1 MQLRGI
7 ISLAI
12 VLLVFLVSLLSP
24 FLSSFD
30 PNAIDLDSL
39 KLAPGGDHLLGTD
52 QKGRDVFTRVLAGG
66 KISISVALLA
76 AAVSMGIGLMVG
88 LFSGYIGGRF
98 DTAMMGLVD
107 LILSFP
113 SLLLA
118 IGISIILPPGIYT
131 VMIAIAAVG
140 WASFARLI
148 RGYVLSLR
156 EEPYI
161 EAATAVGCSRLRVVF
176 VHILPQCLPL
186 SMVMMGLKMGGFI
199 ITEASLSF
207 LGLGA
212 QPPTA
217 TWGSMISAG
226 RSYIIASPWIVLFPG
241 IAIAVTA
248 LCFNIFGDSEWGYFP
263 LRRGLKGISD
273 ALGSPSPSKGEA
285 S

>member
-248 LCFNIFGDSEWGYFP
+248 LCFNIFGDALSERY
-263 LRRGLKGISD
+263 GIKK
-273 ALGSPSPSKGEA
+273 AEL
-285 S
+285 